1 MKVLAPCPPTPVP
14 PTSAGSGR
22 TTRLSDE
29 ILSEQVKRLAVLSA
43 VGIGLWSFGLLQDQV
58 LVPLVG
64 VRDIPSVNYLVS
76 LSGILISAA
85 MLVYVRFSPH
95 DPSRK
100 MDVGLGYMLVNA
112 FLVALLNSWVVVPTE
127 SSLMRLSWVGVII
140 LIYPMIAA
148 VSPRKMLVAA
158 LAAAAMDPLCV
169 WLAYLRG
176 LPVPSVAG
184 TLVLYL
190 PNFVLA
196 VVAVVPTQLVNKL
209 RRSLHEAQRLGSYEL
224 VERLGEGGMGEVWRA
239 RHRLLAREAAVK
251 LVRPEVLGVSD
262 GESRVALRRFEREAR
277 ATASLNSPHTIGV
290 FDFGLS
296 NDGLFYYVMEL
307 LAGMDLETLVRQFG
321 PLPPE
326 RAVFL
331 LRQVS
336 HSLADAH
343 ARGMVHRDI
352 KPANIYVCRMGLD
365 YDFIKVLDFGL
376 VKLRTR
382 PDQPV
387 IGQTLAMLDH
397 GTTGTPAYMAP
408 EIILGEHDVDRRA
421 DVYALGCVAYY
432 LLTGQLVFDADSPM
446 KMLMH
451 HVQSRPLPPSQRTEL
466 AIPREL
472 DQLVLACLEKDPE
485 RRPQDAGALFRMT
498 GECRTCN
505 SWDQNAALT
514 WWEAH
519 LPELTGPLTLGEPDT
534 GMVERVALLPR

>member
-1 MKVLAPCPPTPVP
+1 
-14 PTSAGSGR
+14 
-22 TTRLSDE
+22 LSDE
-29 ILSEQVKRLAVLSA
+29 LLSEQIKRLAVLSA

-64 VRDIPSVNYLVS
+64 VRDMPSVNYFVS
-76 LSGILISAA
+76 LAGIVISAA
-85 MLVYVRFSPH
+85 MLAYVRFAPH
-95 DPSRK
+95 DPTRK
-100 MDVGLGYMLVNA
+100 MDVGLGFMLVNA

-140 LIYPMIAA
+140 LIYPMIVA
-148 VSPRKMLVAA
+148 VSPRKMFAAA

-169 WLAYLRG
+169 WLANLRG

-196 VVAVVPTQLVNKL
+196 LVAVVPTQLVNKL

-262 GESRVALRRFEREAR
+262 GDSRVALRRFEREAR

-296 NDGLFYYVMEL
+296 NEGLFYYVMEL

-376 VKLRTR
+376 VKLRSR
-382 PDQPV
+382 PEQVV
-387 IGQTLAMLDH
+387 IGQTLAALDH

-432 LLTGQLVFDADSPM
+432 LLTGQLVFDAETPM

-466 AIPREL
+466 PIPPEL
-472 DQLVLACLEKDPE
+472 DELVLACLEKDPA
-485 RRPQDAGALFRMT
+485 RRPPDAGALFRMAV
-498 GECRTCN
+498 ECRTCS
-505 SWDQNAALT
+505 SWDQTAART
-514 WWEAH
+514 WWETH

-534 GMVERVALLPR
+534 GMVERVALLPH